1 MKSDLSVQ
9 QLSAVILENEDE
21 IGGEIDL
28 CTTLQKETFRD
39 VEISSD
45 LSESQRQ
52 EVLPLAAGDAI
63 RYDCLAFKPLLS
75 ATTAVVVVSFFHS

>member
-1 MKSDLSVQ
+1 MPYEQTDLSVP
-9 QLSAVILENEDE
+9 QLSVVILENEDE

-45 LSESQRQ
+45 QFELRVRDRKSW
-52 EVLPLAAGDAI
+52 I
-63 RYDCLAFKPLLS
+63 F
-75 ATTAVVVVSFFHS
+75 